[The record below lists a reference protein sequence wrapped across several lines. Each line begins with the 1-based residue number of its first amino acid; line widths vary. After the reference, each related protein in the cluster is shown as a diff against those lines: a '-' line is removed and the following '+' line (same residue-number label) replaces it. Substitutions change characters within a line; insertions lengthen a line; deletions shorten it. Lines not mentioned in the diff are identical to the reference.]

1 MTDQEY
7 QELKKVFDRVK
18 NPVETKVEIK
28 DKTYTVKTTTLDPIK
43 IVMAAPR
50 RTGKT
55 SLLATIFRY
64 MKEHITP
71 NTFEIVINEDDDNKV
86 QEYADDLQV
95 IKNAQTDA
103 DVTQKIN
110 KLEASSGIQTF
121 KFIIRFRQVNDAKS
135 TIFWIELPFEIMDV
149 AGGIVENDKNQD
161 ARKKED
167 FKAHLDES
175 SILIVPFDSMLLM
188 EKPMTND
195 KEKLD
200 DFVSRR
206 LSINNIEDWC
216 IEWAKTRQNDRHPKA
231 VFVAMKSETYHT
243 HKTTSDK
250 PTKCFEEFKSK
261 YNDTLFKLKEHAPSC
276 LKITYTPLETLGC
289 VKCNK
294 SLFDD
299 DTEQMVYTF
308 IKVDSIQNY
317 LGAGIILG
325 EIFERAKMQIKDT
338 YGDAKTW
345 IEAIQNMSFIEKL
358 THIFDMISAYWNK
371 DSILDFFNGIQY
383 IEKEI
388 DSIAAKDTCQYA
400 KTI

>member
-7 QELKKVFDRVK
+7 QDLKKVFDRVK
-18 NPVETKVEIK
+18 SPVETKTEIK
-28 DKTYTVKTTTLDPIK
+28 GEKYTVKTTTLDPIK
-43 IVMAAPR
+43 IAMAAPR

-71 NTFEIVINEDDDNKV
+71 NTFEIIINEDDDNKV
-86 QEYADDLQV
+86 QEYADTLQV
-95 IKNAQTDA
+95 IKNANTDS

-110 KLEASSGIQTF
+110 NLEASKGIQTF
-121 KFIIRFRQVNDAKS
+121 KFTIRFKQTNDAQK

-149 AGGIVENDKNQD
+149 AGGIVENDKNQESN
-161 ARKKED
+161 KKEE
-167 FKAHLDES
+167 FKVHLDES
-175 SILIVPFDSMLLM
+175 SILIVPFDSILLM
-188 EKPMTND
+188 EKPITND

-200 DFVSRR
+200 EFVSRR

-216 IEWAKTRQNDRHPKA
+216 IEWAKTRKNDRHPKV

-243 HKTTSDK
+243 NKTTADK
-250 PTKCFEEFKSK
+250 SSKCFEEFKNK
-261 YNDTLFKLKEHAPSC
+261 YNETLYKLKEHAPSC

-299 DTEQMVYTF
+299 ETEQMLYTF

-345 IEAIQNMSFIEKL
+345 IEAIQNMTILEKL
-358 THIFDMISAYWNK
+358 THIFDTISTYWNK

>member
-7 QELKKVFDRVK
+7 QDLKKVFDRVK
-18 NPVETKVEIK
+18 SPVETKTEIK
-28 DKTYTVKTTTLDPIK
+28 GEKYTVKTTTLDPIK
-43 IVMAAPR
+43 IAMAAPR

-71 NTFEIVINEDDDNKV
+71 NTFEIIINEDDDNKV
-86 QEYADDLQV
+86 QEYADTLQV
-95 IKNAQTDA
+95 IKNANTDS

-110 KLEASSGIQTF
+110 NLEASKGIQTF
-121 KFIIRFRQVNDAKS
+121 KFTIRFKQTNDAQK

-149 AGGIVENDKNQD
+149 AGGIVENDKNQESN
-161 ARKKED
+161 KKEE
-167 FKAHLDES
+167 FKVHLDES
-175 SILIVPFDSMLLM
+175 SILIVPFDSILLM
-188 EKPMTND
+188 EKPITND

-200 DFVSRR
+200 EFVSRR

-216 IEWAKTRQNDRHPKA
+216 IEWAKTRKNDRHPKV

-243 HKTTSDK
+243 NKTTDDK
-250 PTKCFEEFKSK
+250 SSKCFEEFKSK
-261 YNDTLFKLKEHAPSC
+261 YNETLYKLKEHAPSC

-299 DTEQMVYTF
+299 ETEQMLYTF

-371 DSILDFFNGIQY
+371 ESILDFFNGIQY

>member
-7 QELKKVFDRVK
+7 QDLKKVFDRVK
-18 NPVETKVEIK
+18 SPVETKTEIK
-28 DKTYTVKTTTLDPIK
+28 DEKYTVKTTTLDPIK
-43 IVMAAPR
+43 IAMAAPR

-64 MKEHITP
+64 MKEHITS

-86 QEYADDLQV
+86 QEYTDTLQV
-95 IKNAQTDA
+95 IKDANTDE

-110 KLEASSGIQTF
+110 NLEASKGIQSF
-121 KFIIRFRQVNDAKS
+121 KFTIRFKQTKEGQK
-135 TIFWIELPFEIMDV
+135 TIFLIELPFEIMDV
-149 AGGIVENDKNQD
+149 AGGIVENDKNQETD
-161 ARKKED
+161 KKVD
-167 FKAHLDES
+167 FKAHLDDS

-188 EKPMTND
+188 EKPFCD
-195 KEKLD
+195 DREKLD
-200 DFVSRR
+200 AYISKR
-206 LSINNIEDWC
+206 LSINNVEDWC
-216 IEWAKTRQNDRHPKA
+216 IEWAKTRNNDRHPKII
-231 VFVAMKSETYHT
+231 FVAMKSETYHT
-243 HKTTSDK
+243 HKTTEDK
-250 PTKCFEEFKSK
+250 SNKCFEEFNRK
-261 YNDTLFKLKEHAPSC
+261 YNSLLFKIKQYAPAE

-289 VKCNK
+289 VKCNEAK
-294 SLFDD
+294 FDS
-299 DTEQMVYTF
+299 DTEQMNYKF

-358 THIFDMISAYWNK
+358 THIFDTISAYWNK
-371 DSILDFFNGIQY
+371 DSILDFFNGIQS
-383 IEKEI
+383 IEWEI
-388 DSIAAKDTCQYA
+388 DDIAAKDTCQYS

>member
-1 MTDQEY
+1 MTEQEY
-7 QELKKVFDRVK
+7 KDLKKVFDKVK
-18 NPVETKVEIK
+18 SPVEKKMKIQGEEI
-28 DKTYTVKTTTLDPIK
+28 TIKTTTLDPIR
-43 IVMAAPR
+43 IAMAAPR

-86 QEYADDLQV
+86 QEYANTLQV
-95 IKNAQTDA
+95 IKNAKTDD
-103 DVTQKIN
+103 DVTKKIN
-110 KLEASSGIQTF
+110 NLEASNGIQSF
-121 KFIIRFRQVNDAKS
+121 KFTIRFKQTNDAKK

-161 ARKKED
+161 ANKREE

-175 SILIVPFDSMLLM
+175 SILIVPFDSILLM
-188 EKPMTND
+188 EKPITND
-195 KEKLD
+195 REKLD

-216 IEWAKTRQNDRHPKA
+216 IEWAKTRKNDRHPK
-231 VFVAMKSETYHT
+231 VIFVAMKSETYHT
-243 HKTTSDK
+243 NKTTADK
-250 PTKCFEEFKSK
+250 SSRCFEEFNSK
-261 YNDTLFKLKEHAPSC
+261 YRDTLFKLKEHAPTD

-299 DTEQMVYTF
+299 ETEQMVYSF

-338 YGDAKTW
+338 YGDAQTW
-345 IEAIQNMSFIEKL
+345 IKAIKDMSWFEKIKHL
-358 THIFDMISAYWNK
+358 LDTISAYWNE
-371 DSILDFFNGIQY
+371 DGILDFFNGIQY
-383 IEKEI
+383 IEQEI
-388 DSIAAKDTCQYA
+388 DSIAAKDKCKYA
-400 KTI
+400 RTI